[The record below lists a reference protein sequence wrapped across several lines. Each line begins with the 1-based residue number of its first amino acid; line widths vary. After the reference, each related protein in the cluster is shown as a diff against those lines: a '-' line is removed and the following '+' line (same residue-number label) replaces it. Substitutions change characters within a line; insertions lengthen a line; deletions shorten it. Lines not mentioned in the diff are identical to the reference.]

1 LAEGRQLCRRSPH
14 KCTLAIADEYD
25 KSWCRV
31 AEFEVLDFS
40 GQTLD
45 GKVATGPK
53 ETFRGDR
60 GSKQAIPAKSF
71 ILPTIPTSPQLLEAI
86 RRMTPGEAQVAFRH
100 RVLPISWAPG
110 KTGYVAA
117 GERAKAYAK
126 EHGLEVTAVANERMM
141 LHDLQRG
148 QENELSQNALWGLK
162 TRFPMHSAAQP
173 FTAQQALWL
182 VFALA
187 FVAFALMW
195 DHEPS
200 LVVAFTAMLGLFALL
215 GGFHIWC
222 ILPAKLPPAPV
233 SKVVPDA
240 ELPVYSVFVPLF
252 REAKIVEQTVAALR
266 ALDYPAAKLD
276 IKLIVEAE
284 DKALHKG
291 LEDMRLPSHMEVI
304 AVPRLEPQTKPRALS
319 YALPFARG
327 ELLAVYDADDVPAAD
342 QLRRIAGAF
351 ALAPKTIACLQT
363 QLGYYNRNESWLARQ
378 GAIEYAFQFKLLFPR
393 LAQFGAPLLFAG
405 ASSHYRTATLRHV
418 GGFDPHNVARDSG
431 LSLRL
436 ARFGF
441 RTALFPSSTRE
452 EAITRLRDWMAQR
465 IRWTRGAL
473 QTAVVNSRSPLRMYR
488 ELGARSFLM
497 TQIVTSGALIAVLA
511 HPLFLLWVASSVAL
525 LLLDLPVPGRLWL
538 FLQSLYMLVA
548 AFAFLAAMAAAVRTR
563 LFLGR
568 GAWII
573 TILTLPAY
581 WLLISLASW
590 VAVLQYFS
598 GVTRWAKTPHGVS
611 RVKPQIVAEKKP
623 DKPAGPQPPSLGA
636 EAKLDKPAI
645 PQPRLTLPDRKP
657 DKPAIRQPRP
667 TIPESKSGTR
677 LVLQSRPIVAE
688 KKPDK
693 PPGPQPRPTKGI

>member
-1 LAEGRQLCRRSPH
+1 
-14 KCTLAIADEYD
+14 
-25 KSWCRV
+25 
-31 AEFEVLDFS
+31 
-40 GQTLD
+40 
-45 GKVATGPK
+45 
-53 ETFRGDR
+53 
-60 GSKQAIPAKSF
+60 
-71 ILPTIPTSPQLLEAI
+71 LPSIPTSPQLLEAI
-86 RRMTPGEAQVAFRH
+86 RRMTPAEAQEAFRH

-126 EHGLEVTAVANERMM
+126 DRGLEVTAIANERMM

-148 QENELSQNALWGLK
+148 QENELSQNALWGLR
-162 TRFPMHSAAQP
+162 TRFAMHSAAQP

-200 LVVAFTAMLGLFALL
+200 LVAAFTAMLGLFVLL
-215 GGFHIWC
+215 GGFHVWC
-222 ILPAKLPPAPV
+222 ILPAKLPQAPDA
-233 SKVVPDA
+233 KAVPDA
-240 ELPVYSVFVPLF
+240 ELPVYSVLVPLF
-252 REAKIVEQTVAALR
+252 REAKIIEQTIAALR

-276 IKLIVEAE
+276 IKLIIEAE
-284 DKALHKG
+284 DKALPKS

-304 AVPRLEPQTKPRALS
+304 AVPRLEPQTKMMALS

-327 ELLAVYDADDVPAAD
+327 ELLAVYDAEDVPAPD

-351 ALAPKTIACLQT
+351 ALAPKTVACLQT
-363 QLGYYNRNESWLARQ
+363 QLAYYNRTENWLTRQ
-378 GAIEYAFQFKLLFPR
+378 SAIEYAFQFKLLFPR
-393 LAQFGAPLLFAG
+393 LAQFGAPLLFVG

-452 EAITRLRDWMAQR
+452 EAATRFGDWMRQR

-473 QTAVVNSRSPLRMYR
+473 QTAVVNTRSPLRMYR

-497 TQIVTSGALIAVLA
+497 TQIATSVTLIAALA
-511 HPLFLLWVASSVAL
+511 HPLFLLWVASSAAFL
-525 LLLDLPVPGRLWL
+525 LLGLPTPARLWL
-538 FLQSLYMLVA
+538 FLQSLYVIVA
-548 AFAFLAAMAAAVRTR
+548 AFAFVAAMTVAIRTR

-581 WLLISLASW
+581 WLMISVASW
-590 VAVLQYFS
+590 IAVLQYFS
-598 GVTRWAKTPHGVS
+598 GVMRWAKTPHGVS
-611 RVKPQIVAEKKP
+611 RMKPQIVAE
-623 DKPAGPQPPSLGA
+623 
-636 EAKLDKPAI
+636 
-645 PQPRLTLPDRKP
+645 RKP
-657 DKPAIRQPRP
+657 DPPA
-667 TIPESKSGTR
+667 S
-677 LVLQSRPIVAE
+677 
-688 KKPDK
+688 
-693 PPGPQPRPTKGI
+693 PQPRPTKGI